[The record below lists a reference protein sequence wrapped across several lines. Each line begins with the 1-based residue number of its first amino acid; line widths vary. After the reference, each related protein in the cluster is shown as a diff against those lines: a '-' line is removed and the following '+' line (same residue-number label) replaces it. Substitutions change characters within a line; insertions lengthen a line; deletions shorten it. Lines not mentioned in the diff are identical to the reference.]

1 MNDGPSSSP
10 VLGSFPRAL
19 EIRHWL
25 YIAGQFFVE
34 HLLLVNLSLPSG
46 VRRRPDRPHG
56 AESVQRNEACLDV
69 IAPGAFEQSAFETF
83 WPRRNAFQHHPRLAT
98 RTARAL
104 FFCLQPQR
112 DFVLRIGV

>member
-1 MNDGPSSSP
+1 MTAPVVPPCWGRFLERYRSSIP
-10 VLGSFPRAL
+10 WR
-19 EIRHWL
+19 
-25 YIAGQFFVE
+25 
-34 HLLLVNLSLPSG
+34 SG
-46 VRRRPDRPHG
+46 VRRRPDRPHW
-56 AESVQRNEACLDV
+56 AERGQRNEACLDV

-83 WPRRNAFQHHPRLAT
+83 WPRRDAFQHHPRLAT